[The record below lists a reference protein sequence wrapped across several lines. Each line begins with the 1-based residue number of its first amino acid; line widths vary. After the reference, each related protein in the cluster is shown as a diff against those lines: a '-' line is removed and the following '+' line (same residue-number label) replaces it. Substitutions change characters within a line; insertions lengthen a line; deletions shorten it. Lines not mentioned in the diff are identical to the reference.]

1 MEANQVPSAKAMQ
14 AWLQTPETRLAF
26 TALMKRREFH
36 LTQAQVLSQRNA
48 AAEEVKHHCI
58 YAAIVTETVNV
69 LSDYD
74 SLIQ

>member
-1 MEANQVPSAKAMQ
+1 MEAPQLPSAKAMQ
-14 AWLQTPETRLAF
+14 AWRQTPETQLAF
-26 TALMKRREFH
+26 NALFKRREYH
-36 LTQAQVLSQRNA
+36 LQQAQVLSQRNA
-48 AAEEVKHHCI
+48 SAEEVKHHCI